1 MIIPEYALLPHHKF
15 PDAIQE
21 VERIYRS
28 LRFGHA
34 ASLLGF
40 LPDKIIVTGESVGG
54 NLASALCVSLIMSC
68 EDDQCVELSHH
79 TSMELVS
86 DRDDETDEEGD
97 SLARLAGG
105 SALGCR
111 HTGIGLPDA
120 LMLCCPALN
129 LSSDTTQ
136 SRIDG
141 AHDPVLPS
149 GLLAVISSSYVQKDC
164 DRKNAL
170 ASPYFATDATL
181 KQFPSTL
188 IFTGSEDP
196 LLDDSVT
203 FNSRLRGVGVKSYLR
218 AVHDMPHAFWAL
230 STAGIGLEVQ
240 NECQEWLQKEFRI
253 R

>member
-1 MIIPEYALLPHHKF
+1 
-15 PDAIQE
+15 
-21 VERIYRS
+21 
-28 LRFGHA
+28 
-34 ASLLGF
+34 
-40 LPDKIIVTGESVGG
+40 
-54 NLASALCVSLIMSC
+54 MSC

-79 TSMELVS
+79 ASMELVS
-86 DRDDETDEEGD
+86 DRDDETDEEGE
-97 SLARLAGG
+97 SLALG

-149 GLLAVISSSYVQKDC
+149 GLLTVISSSYVQNDTC
-164 DRKNAL
+164 KNPL
-170 ASPYFATDATL
+170 ASPYFASDATL